1 MDAMS
6 RYSEWSTLHIRMYA
20 RELEPLAEEAKRAGI
35 SVPKVAA
42 AFLRQAMAEGW
53 RVDSVP
59 GSVTVVKDP
68 VP

>member
-1 MDAMS
+1 
-6 RYSEWSTLHIRMYA
+6 MYA

-68 VP
+68 AP